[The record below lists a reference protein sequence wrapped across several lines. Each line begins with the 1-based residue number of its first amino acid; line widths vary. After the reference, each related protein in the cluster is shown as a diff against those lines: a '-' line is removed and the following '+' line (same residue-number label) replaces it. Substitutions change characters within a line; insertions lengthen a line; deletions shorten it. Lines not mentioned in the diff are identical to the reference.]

1 MEKKARRSS
10 FFSCGKLFKL
20 MLFLLVAAIAVDI
33 YKHKGYKGTV
43 CYDSVNVACL
53 FHLSLLRRSFPQSL
67 LIFVRIHFHSMHLDI
82 PTHLGHVYT
91 LPDTSCVG
99 TKNISDRAFVHTQN
113 ADFGSILSR
122 SDAALLS

>member
-43 CYDSVNVACL
+43 CFDSVDVSCL
-53 FHLSLLRRSFPQSL
+53 VLLSSFPDSFL
-67 LIFVRIHFHSMHLDI
+67 F
-82 PTHLGHVYT
+82 
-91 LPDTSCVG
+91 
-99 TKNISDRAFVHTQN
+99 
-113 ADFGSILSR
+113 
-122 SDAALLS
+122 